1 MTDSPPDDAADAA
14 ADAEAADAVETELE
28 EDGFAAELAELVG
41 AALWVN
47 EFDTIRIYVARGTWA
62 DSLRLARDQAGLTF
76 FAWLS
81 AVDWST
87 EVAVGEQVNEPEEL
101 IDRYEVVCRL
111 SSVTSSRGA
120 HFFTEVPKDDAVI
133 DSIVPLFGGAE
144 WHEREAAEMFGI
156 TFRGH
161 PYPLKLYLPDSFQG
175 FPLRKSY
182 PLLSREVKPW
192 PGTVDVEAMPAAD
205 GPSTTNVEAGD
216 TGGDA

>member
-1 MTDSPPDDAADAA
+1 VTDSPPDGDAVDDAADAVKA
-14 ADAEAADAVETELE
+14 ELE
-28 EDGFAAELAELVG
+28 ESGFAAELAALVG
-41 AALWVN
+41 APLWVD
-47 EFDTIRIYVARGTWA
+47 EFDTIRLYVARENWVDA
-62 DSLRLARDQAGLTF
+62 LRLARDEAGLTF

-87 EVAVGEQVNEPEEL
+87 EVAVGEEVAEPDEL

-111 SSVTSSRGA
+111 SSVTSPRGA
-120 HFFTEVPKDDAVI
+120 HFFTEVPKDDPVI
-133 DSIVPLFGGAE
+133 DSVVSLFGGAE

-156 TFRGH
+156 TFVGH

-192 PGTVDVEAMPAAD
+192 PGTVDVESMPEAG
-205 GPSTTNVEAGD
+205 GPSTANVEAGD
-216 TGGDA
+216 TGGDE